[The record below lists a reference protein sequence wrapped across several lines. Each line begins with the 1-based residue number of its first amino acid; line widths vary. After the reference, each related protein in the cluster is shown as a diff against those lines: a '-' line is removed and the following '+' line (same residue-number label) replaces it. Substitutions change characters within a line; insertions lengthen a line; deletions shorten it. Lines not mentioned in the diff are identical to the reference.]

1 MVCTIPYGKLQ
12 EIWAVFA
19 AMQLFFYS
27 VLVCSADFEILHS
40 GLFSHYVKFYILCLR
55 YMISS
60 GVVVEMVSTLDF
72 LKYGTTGN
80 PDNNHVL
87 HAYL

>member
-12 EIWAVFA
+12 EIWAVFV

-40 GLFSHYVKFYILCLR
+40 GLFAHYVKFYILCLR